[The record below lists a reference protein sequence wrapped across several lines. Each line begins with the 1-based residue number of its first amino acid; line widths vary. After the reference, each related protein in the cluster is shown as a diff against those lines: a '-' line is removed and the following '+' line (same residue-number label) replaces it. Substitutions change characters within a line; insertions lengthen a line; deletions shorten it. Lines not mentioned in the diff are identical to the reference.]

1 MHACCGESV
10 VGVGIDVRD
19 GCVDGR
25 ADEGAGC
32 EQQQPPTLQQRMQQ
46 MMGFFKT
53 HYEKHEY
60 RIAMRDGVKLYTQV
74 YTPIAGQFAD
84 KGPYPFLMTRT
95 AYSCGNYDNAVVMP
109 RVTGNMEMLES
120 GYILVCQDVRGRWES
135 EGSWVEM
142 TPPKDGKGIDEST
155 DMYDTVD
162 WLLKNV
168 AENNGK
174 VGILGI
180 SYPGFYTAASIINGH
195 PAIKAASP
203 QAPMMNLFDGDD
215 SYHGG
220 AFMLGANH
228 SFYAEFYRPQ
238 KNPLKVEPKNNF
250 EFFTKDAYA
259 YYLKMGTLANLDS
272 PAGEP
277 IRCITIRRSMTRMTA
292 TGWRGTW
299 SSICLA

>member
-1 MHACCGESV
+1 MHACCGES
-10 VGVGIDVRD
+10 GVGMGIDGGD
-19 GCVDGR
+19 GAWAV
-25 ADEGAGC
+25 AQTTAAPAPALTP
-32 EQQQPPTLQQRMQQ
+32 QQQMQQ
-46 MMGFFKT
+46 MMAFFKT

-74 YTPIAGQFAD
+74 YTPIAAQFAD

-95 AYSCGNYDNAVVMP
+95 PYSCGSYDNATVAP

-162 WLLKNV
+162 WMLKNV
-168 AENNGK
+168 AGNNGK

-203 QAPMMNLFDGDD
+203 QAPMINLLM
-215 SYHGG
+215 
-220 AFMLGANH
+220 ATMRITAAH
-228 SFYAEFYRPQ
+228 SCWGRTTRSMRRFSAAAEPAEGR
-238 KNPLKVEPKNNF
+238 
-250 EFFTKDAYA
+250 
-259 YYLKMGTLANLDS
+259 
-272 PAGEP
+272 AGE
-277 IRCITIRRSMTRMTA
+277 
-292 TGWRGTW
+292 
-299 SSICLA
+299 